1 MHIKKK
7 NIQKFVMLYANE
19 KKDVYNKRKINVGQV
34 KTYDNICPFY
44 LVLHLTMSLKTTP
57 VLVPYN
63 SVNNKFYKVM

>member
-1 MHIKKK
+1 MKKK
-7 NIQKFVMLYANE
+7 M
-19 KKDVYNKRKINVGQV
+19 DVYNKRKINVGQV

-44 LVLHLTMSLKTTP
+44 LVLHLTKSLKTTP